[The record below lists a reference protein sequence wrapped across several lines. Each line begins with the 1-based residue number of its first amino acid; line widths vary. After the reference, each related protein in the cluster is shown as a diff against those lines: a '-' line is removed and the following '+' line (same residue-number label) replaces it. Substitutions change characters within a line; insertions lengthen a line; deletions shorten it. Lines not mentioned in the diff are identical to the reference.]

1 MECEQDLTA
10 LQGFVDETNE
20 SLENIEAAFIQLET
34 DPSDLEII
42 NKIFRPVHSMK
53 GNSGFFGLTN
63 INKFAHR
70 MEDLLDMI
78 RNQKVT
84 VDRDVIDAL
93 LIGVEYLQKMMGR
106 VMGDPQDV
114 TLRPEE
120 EDFLEQRIKK
130 YKLKE
135 FEGSVKSVIDLENLV
150 EEAEKKGV
158 NINENQLILNV
169 LNQVEKFNADIRT
182 LLKSHEDLKTF
193 TAYSPECSYFFN
205 STDYTEHVRNLGEA
219 ASVISERRTISGDKL
234 TTHDESLK
242 IIKQAFKDNEDA
254 LIVVNELAD
263 LSGFIDD
270 ELLMT
275 SDEFVMNCRT
285 ATNDVISLFEARGQ
299 EGDENLKL
307 GSILVEQEMVS
318 NEDLSKALGKQK
330 MVGEILVQ
338 DGALGEEELQKGLR
352 IQDSR
357 VLKKHV
363 NKQKEI
369 KKEIKTIRIDQS
381 KLDSFADT
389 VGELYINIDSFG
401 FIKKQLEQTDV
412 DVAIIAGMANTITSL
427 DDKLVK
433 LQNDVMSVRKV
444 PMDNLFRRFPKVI
457 RQLAGQLDKKIN
469 FKMTGEKTVVDKDLV
484 EAIENPLVHILRNSA
499 DHGIETPEERVAKG
513 KSEQG
518 VLELIAS
525 TDEYNVV
532 FTIKDDG
539 KGIDPQL
546 MKKTA
551 LKKGFMSETELESL
565 NDQELVNLIFKPG
578 FSTAEKISD
587 VSGRGVGMDVVMSTL
602 EKTNGKVNV
611 DSVLDKGSTVLVT
624 IPLTRTLVTKDALIF
639 RSDKQLFALP
649 SEDVTT
655 TIYPENNIV
664 NLPHDECGIAYNDS
678 IIKLVD
684 VNNYYFSMPK
694 KELKDKS
701 SFVIIICE
709 KYKVALIVDQIFGH
723 QQIVVKVFGNDF
735 IYLDNIPGVSGY
747 TILGNEDIVLIA
759 DLEKMVSGMMNGMT
773 NDE

>member
-1 MECEQDLTA
+1 MEYEQDLKA

-20 SLENIEAAFIQLET
+20 SLEDIEAAFVRLET

-63 INKFAHR
+63 INKFSHR

-78 RNQKVT
+78 RNHKVT
-84 VDRDVIDAL
+84 IDRDVIDAL
-93 LIGVEYLQKMMGR
+93 LIGVEYLQKMLDR
-106 VMGDPQDV
+106 VMEDPYDV
-114 TLRPEE
+114 TLRPDE

-130 YKLKE
+130 YKPDE
-135 FEGSVKSVIDLENLV
+135 VTGSAKSIIDLENLL

-158 NINENQLILNV
+158 NIHENHLILNV
-169 LNQVEKFNADIRT
+169 LNQVEKFNEDIRT
-182 LLKSHEDLKTF
+182 LLKNHEESESF
-193 TAYSPECSYFFN
+193 TAYSPERSYFFKGA
-205 STDYTEHVRNLGEA
+205 DYTEHVRNLGEV
-219 ASVISERRTISGDKL
+219 ASVLAEKRTVTGDRM
-234 TTHDESLK
+234 TTYAAALK
-242 IIKQAFKDNEDA
+242 IIRDAFEDNEEA
-254 LIVVNELAD
+254 QSAVTELAD
-263 LSGFIDD
+263 LSGFFDD
-270 ELLMT
+270 ELLT
-275 SDEFVMNCRT
+275 TNDEFVMNCRK
-285 ATNDVISLFEARGQ
+285 ATNDVISFFETRGG
-299 EGDENLKL
+299 EEDENLKL
-307 GSILVEQEMVS
+307 GGILVEQKI
-318 NEDLSKALGKQK
+318 LSETELSEALGKQER
-330 MVGEILVQ
+330 VGEILVR
-338 DGALGEEELQKGLR
+338 DGVLKEEELQKALR

-357 VLKKHV
+357 ILEKHV
-363 NKQKEI
+363 NEQKET
-369 KKEIKTIRIDQS
+369 KQETKQETKTIRIDQS

-389 VGELYINIDSFG
+389 VGELYINVDSFG
-401 FIKKQLEQTDV
+401 FLKKQLEQTEV
-412 DVAIIAGMANTITSL
+412 DTAIVARMTNTITSL

-444 PMDNLFRRFPKVI
+444 PLDNLFRRFPKVI
-457 RQLAGQLDKKIN
+457 RQLAGSLDKNIN

-499 DHGIETPEERVAKG
+499 DHGIETPEERVSKG
-513 KSEQG
+513 KPEQG
-518 VLELIAS
+518 ILELIAS
-525 TDEYNVV
+525 TDEYNVF

-551 LKKGFMSETELESL
+551 LKKGFMSEAELETL

-602 EKTNGKVNV
+602 ERTNGTVNV
-611 DSVLDKGSTVLVT
+611 DSVLDKGSTVLVK

-639 RSDKQLFALP
+639 RSDKQLFAVL

-655 TIYPENNIV
+655 TVYPENNIV
-664 NLPHDECGIAYNDS
+664 NLLHDEGGISYNDS

-684 VNNYYFSMPK
+684 VNNYFFSMPK
-694 KELKDKS
+694 KKLKDKS
-701 SFVIIICE
+701 FFVIIICE
-709 KYKVALIVDQIFGH
+709 KYKIALIVDQIFSH
-723 QQIVVKVFGNDF
+723 QQIVVKVFGNDS

-759 DLEKMVSGMMNGMT
+759 DLEKMV
-773 NDE
+773 NDM

>member
-1 MECEQDLTA
+1 M
-10 LQGFVDETNE
+10 
-20 SLENIEAAFIQLET
+20 
-34 DPSDLEII
+34 
-42 NKIFRPVHSMK
+42 
-53 GNSGFFGLTN
+53 
-63 INKFAHR
+63 
-70 MEDLLDMI
+70 
-78 RNQKVT
+78 
-84 VDRDVIDAL
+84 
-93 LIGVEYLQKMMGR
+93 
-106 VMGDPQDV
+106 
-114 TLRPEE
+114 
-120 EDFLEQRIKK
+120 
-130 YKLKE
+130 
-135 FEGSVKSVIDLENLV
+135 
-150 EEAEKKGV
+150 
-158 NINENQLILNV
+158 
-169 LNQVEKFNADIRT
+169 
-182 LLKSHEDLKTF
+182 
-193 TAYSPECSYFFN
+193 
-205 STDYTEHVRNLGEA
+205 
-219 ASVISERRTISGDKL
+219 
-234 TTHDESLK
+234 
-242 IIKQAFKDNEDA
+242 
-254 LIVVNELAD
+254 
-263 LSGFIDD
+263 
-270 ELLMT
+270 
-275 SDEFVMNCRT
+275 
-285 ATNDVISLFEARGQ
+285 
-299 EGDENLKL
+299 
-307 GSILVEQEMVS
+307 
-318 NEDLSKALGKQK
+318 
-330 MVGEILVQ
+330 
-338 DGALGEEELQKGLR
+338 
-352 IQDSR
+352 
-357 VLKKHV
+357 
-363 NKQKEI
+363 
-369 KKEIKTIRIDQS
+369 
-381 KLDSFADT
+381 
-389 VGELYINIDSFG
+389 GELYINIDSFG

-412 DVAIIAGMANTITSL
+412 DTAIIAGMANTITSL

-444 PMDNLFRRFPKVI
+444 PLDNLFRRFPKVI
-457 RQLAGQLDKKIN
+457 RQLAGSLDKKIS
-469 FKMTGEKTVVDKDLV
+469 FKITGEKTVVDKDLV

-525 TDEYNVV
+525 TDQYNVI

-551 LKKGFMSETELESL
+551 LKKGFMSEAELESL
-565 NDQELVNLIFKPG
+565 NDRELVNLIFKPG

-611 DSVLDKGSTVLVT
+611 DSVVDKGSTVLVT

-639 RSDKQLFALP
+639 RSDKQLFAVP

-664 NLPHDECGIAYNDS
+664 SLPHDEGGIAYNDS

-759 DLEKMVSGMMNGMT
+759 DLEKMVNNML
-773 NDE
+773 

>member
-1 MECEQDLTA
+1 MEYEQDLKA

-63 INKFAHR
+63 INKFSHR

-93 LIGVEYLQKMMGR
+93 LIGVEYLQKMMDR
-106 VMGDPQDV
+106 VMEDPGDV
-114 TLRPEE
+114 TLRPDE

-130 YKLKE
+130 YKPKE
-135 FEGSVKSVIDLENLV
+135 FAGSVKSVIDLENLV
-150 EEAEKKGV
+150 EEAEKNGV

-169 LNQVEKFNADIRT
+169 LNQVEKFNEDIRT
-182 LLKSHEDLKTF
+182 LLKSHEDSKNF

-205 STDYTEHVRNLGEA
+205 STDYTEHIRNLGEA

-254 LIVVNELAD
+254 LSVVNELAD

-285 ATNDVISLFEARGQ
+285 AINDVISLFEARGR
-299 EGDENLKL
+299 EEDENLKL

-318 NEDLSKALGKQK
+318 KEDLSKALGKQER
-330 MVGEILVQ
+330 VGEILVR
-338 DGALGEEELQKGLR
+338 DGALKEEELQKGLR

-369 KKEIKTIRIDQS
+369 KKETKTIRIDQS
-381 KLDSFADT
+381 RLDSFADT

-412 DVAIIAGMANTITSL
+412 DTAIIAGMTNTITSL

-444 PMDNLFRRFPKVI
+444 PLDNLFRRFPKVI
-457 RQLAGQLDKKIN
+457 RQLAGSLDKKIN
-469 FKMTGEKTVVDKDLV
+469 FKMTGEKTVVDKDLI

-525 TDEYNVV
+525 TDQYNVI

-551 LKKGFMSETELESL
+551 LKKGFMSEAELESL
-565 NDQELVNLIFKPG
+565 NDRELVNLIFKPG

-602 EKTNGKVNV
+602 EKTNGRVDV
-611 DSVLDKGSTVLVT
+611 DSVVDKGSTVLVT

-664 NLPHDECGIAYNDS
+664 NLPHDEGGIAYNDS

-709 KYKVALIVDQIFGH
+709 KYKVALIVDQIFSH

-759 DLEKMVSGMMNGMT
+759 DLEKMVNNML
-773 NDE
+773 